1 MLAAGGVAAAAWMAV
16 PVVDLSVRG
25 TADQRTVAGW
35 RSVTRRVTAPVLAI
49 PAPRVGGTADRIP
62 A

>member
-1 MLAAGGVAAAAWMAV
+1 MLAAGGMAAAWMAA

-25 TADQRTVAGW
+25 TSDQRTVAGW